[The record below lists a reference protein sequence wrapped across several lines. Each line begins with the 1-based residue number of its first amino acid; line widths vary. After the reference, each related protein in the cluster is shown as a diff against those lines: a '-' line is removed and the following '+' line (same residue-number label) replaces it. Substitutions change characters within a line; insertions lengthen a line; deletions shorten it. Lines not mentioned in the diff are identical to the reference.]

1 MKIITSVLEG
11 VMLRPSMYIG
21 QLHLDRF
28 ECFICGYTCGCEV
41 HYRQEWYEF
50 GEWIMKKHSHG
61 HSSIGPCGV
70 IANKF
75 GWKKRGMKEL
85 IRLWN
90 EYKCKK

>member
-1 MKIITSVLEG
+1 
-11 VMLRPSMYIG
+11 MLRPSMYIG

-28 ECFICGYTCGCEV
+28 ECFICGYTCGSGNE
-41 HYRQEWYEF
+41 HQEWHEF
-50 GEWIMKKHSHG
+50 GEWIMKKHRT

-70 IANKF
+70 IASKF

-90 EYKCKK
+90 EFKCKK